1 MNILQRLSMRNRIA
15 APDSM
20 AKVQKAM
27 IVRKI
32 RERYDQDDENAILR
46 QRDTKPDE
54 FAAYNEYVEQCKT
67 AVKKELGIIS
77 IEAGKSADGFYEIS
91 EVEHEE
97 IMAKNKVPE

>member
-1 MNILQRLSMRNRIA
+1 MNILQRLSMRNRVA
-15 APDSM
+15 DPDAM

-67 AVKKELGIIS
+67 AVKEELGII
-77 IEAGKSADGFYEIS
+77 
-91 EVEHEE
+91 
-97 IMAKNKVPE
+97 